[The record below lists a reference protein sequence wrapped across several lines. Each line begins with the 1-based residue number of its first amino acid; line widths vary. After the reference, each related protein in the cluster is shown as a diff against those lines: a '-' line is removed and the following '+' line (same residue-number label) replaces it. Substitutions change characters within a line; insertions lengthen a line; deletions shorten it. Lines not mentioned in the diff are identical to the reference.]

1 MISSTSSRSKAHV
14 FAAVLAVS
22 AVACFSSGRAPAQEL
37 VAKAPAP
44 PPAPLMPITLAGD
57 AGRGVVLATTCGGC
71 HGVPGSHNVYPS
83 YHVPKL
89 GGQNPG
95 YIVAALKA
103 YKAGERNH
111 ATMKAIA
118 SSLSEQDMADLAAY
132 YADAGKK

>member
-1 MISSTSSRSKAHV
+1 MNFRSLAIV
-14 FAAVLAVS
+14 GLFAVLAF
-22 AVACFSSGRAPAQEL
+22 VA
-37 VAKAPAP
+37 
-44 PPAPLMPITLAGD
+44 APLLAEGD
-57 AGRGVVLATTCGGC
+57 PAAGKNKTSMCAGC
-71 HGVPGSHNVYPS
+71 HGIPGFRAAYPET
-83 YHVPKL
+83 YQVPKL

-118 SSLSEQDMADLAAY
+118 SSLTEQDMVDLAAY

>member
-1 MISSTSSRSKAHV
+1 MNFRSLTIV
-14 FAAVLAVS
+14 GLFTVLAS
-22 AVACFSSGRAPAQEL
+22 VATPLLAEGDPA
-37 VAKAPAP
+37 
-44 PPAPLMPITLAGD
+44 AGKNKTSMC
-57 AGRGVVLATTCGGC
+57 AGC
-71 HGVPGSHNVYPS
+71 HDIPGFRAAYPET
-83 YHVPKL
+83 YQVPKL

-118 SSLSEQDMADLAAY
+118 SGLTEQDMADLAAY

>member
-1 MISSTSSRSKAHV
+1 MKFRSLINAGL
-14 FAAVLAVS
+14 AAVLAS
-22 AVACFSSGRAPAQEL
+22 MT
-37 VAKAPAP
+37 
-44 PPAPLMPITLAGD
+44 APLLAEGD
-57 AGRGVVLATTCGGC
+57 PAAGKNKTSMCAGC
-71 HGVPGSHNVYPS
+71 HGIVGFRAAYPET

-118 SSLSEQDMADLAAY
+118 SGLTEQDMADLAAY
-132 YADAGKK
+132 YADAGK

>member
-1 MISSTSSRSKAHV
+1 MTFRSLSSV
-14 FAAVLAVS
+14 GLFAL
-22 AVACFSSGRAPAQEL
+22 
-37 VAKAPAP
+37 
-44 PPAPLMPITLAGD
+44 
-57 AGRGVVLATTCGGC
+57 LATAAIPLLAEGDPAAGKNKTAMCAGC
-71 HGVPGSHNVYPS
+71 HGIPGFRAAYPET

-103 YKAGERNH
+103 YKGGERNH

-132 YADAGKK
+132 YGDADKK

>member
-1 MISSTSSRSKAHV
+1 MKLRSLTRV
-14 FAAVLAVS
+14 GLSVL
-22 AVACFSSGRAPAQEL
+22 
-37 VAKAPAP
+37 
-44 PPAPLMPITLAGD
+44 
-57 AGRGVVLATTCGGC
+57 LATTAIPLLAEGDPAAGKSKTSMCAGC
-71 HGVPGSHNVYPS
+71 HGIPGFRAAYPET
-83 YHVPKL
+83 YRVPKL